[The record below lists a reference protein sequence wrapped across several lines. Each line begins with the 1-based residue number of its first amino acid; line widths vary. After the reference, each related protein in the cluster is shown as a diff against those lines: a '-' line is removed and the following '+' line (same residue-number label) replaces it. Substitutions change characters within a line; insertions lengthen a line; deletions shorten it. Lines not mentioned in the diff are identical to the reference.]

1 MTQETLIQLVSDCC
15 KEANLSYGKNAPVQ
29 VSPGIWQFNAVMQ
42 SEECMKNGYCREMKY
57 YAMQTGNTLKLC

>member
-15 KEANLSYGKNAPVQ
+15 KEANLSYNNNAPQQ
-29 VSPGIWQFNAVMQ
+29 VSPGIWQFDAVMK
-42 SEECMKNGYCREMKY
+42 SEECIKHGSCRQMRY